1 MKLTGRIVKG
11 NQIGRTIGFPTAN
24 IELIKPAVIKKGV
37 YGVYV
42 THRQHLYA
50 GVMNIG
56 TCPTVHEEA
65 AQTIEV
71 HILDF
76 CEDVYGETLDV
87 AVSFFMRHEQKF
99 PSLSALVTQLHED
112 VALAKSRLTFQRVG
126 GM

>member
-24 IELIKPAVIKKGV
+24 MELVKPAIIQQGV

-42 THRQHLYA
+42 TYEQKLYV

-56 TCPTVHEEA
+56 TCPTVNKEA
-65 AQTIEV
+65 TQTIEV

-76 CEDVYGETLDV
+76 DGNLYGKTMDV
-87 AVSFFMRHEQKF
+87 AVSFFIRHEQKF
-99 PSLSALVTQLHED
+99 QSLDALVEQLQRD
-112 VALAKSRLTFQRVG
+112 VAYAKAQSTFKRVG